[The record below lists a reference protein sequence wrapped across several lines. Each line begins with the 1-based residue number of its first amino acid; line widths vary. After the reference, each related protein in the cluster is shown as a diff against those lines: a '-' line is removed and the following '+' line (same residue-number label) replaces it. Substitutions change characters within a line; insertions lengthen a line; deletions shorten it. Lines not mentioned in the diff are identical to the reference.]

1 MDVRVTSSPFR
12 PLITCLS
19 QIRRVI
25 MEKGTWKVALPGL
38 ASVSEIKED
47 VKLERHLVEQPFN

>member
-12 PLITCLS
+12 LLITCLS

>member
-38 ASVSEIKED
+38 ASVSEVKED
-47 VKLERHLVEQPFN
+47 MKMERRYADEAFS